1 MISTKKPMVGVVMV
15 ILLFCMGLCA
25 VRVEAEARS
34 EGTTQVQGQVIE
46 VPAPSP
52 GPSPA
57 PGGSSAVDT
66 GLQAIPSFW
75 AHAPLLISAL
85 VLLLWLVRPGKLR

>member
-1 MISTKKPMVGVVMV
+1 M
-15 ILLFCMGLCA
+15 ILLFCMGLYA
-25 VRVEAEARS
+25 VRVEAEGRF

-52 GPSPA
+52 SPSPA

-66 GLQAIPSFW
+66 GLLAIPPFW
-75 AHAPLLISAL
+75 AHASLLISAL